1 MSGQRNRGA
10 GNNNWYADVT
20 SHGVKRYSNLLRHER
35 PGNPISFELEMP
47 AAEVAAVAAIG
58 KSRHRTN
65 PGRDNSVSPCRH
77 NLSQA
82 VWRQNR
88 KSIITPVISDV

>member
-1 MSGQRNRGA
+1 MLA
-10 GNNNWYADVT
+10 V
-20 SHGVKRYSNLLRHER
+20 
-35 PGNPISFELEMP
+35 
-47 AAEVAAVAAIG
+47 EVAAVAAIG
-58 KSRHRTN
+58 KSRHRTK

-88 KSIITPVISDV
+88 NMKITQVISNI